1 MKQNTS
7 TVSAIIFILALTISG
22 LHSCKSGSRIEVPD
36 VAFSTFIKAYTGE
49 KITSSSPIRIEFVSD
64 VHGQPDPAE
73 ILCFSPSIKGH
84 GRWES
89 PKSLVFIPDEGQL
102 AEGSSYTAK
111 LRLDECYGISTPSM
125 KEFKFSFKVMRTQ
138 AAMTGGKLVVG
149 RDSPEVV
156 AVRGEIRLNEDIQI
170 KKIMKSVSIDYPCEG
185 ALIEISGEDKGNIF
199 TYTVN
204 GLERGTETRSLTVKF
219 DGTNSGIDC
228 RTEIKTE
235 IPAKDVFKV
244 IDAQYS
250 SGAEQY
256 IEIIFS
262 NPLPSDADLEGIVE
276 IADAG
281 RQYYQIDDN
290 ILKVYFEHFGNN
302 SPELAVSSYIK
313 DIDGR
318 ELDKEYRQKFDP
330 EGIKPQVKI
339 PVRGNI
345 LPDSDNLTLTFSA
358 VSLRAV
364 DLSVIKIYE
373 ENILSFLQDNSLSGS
388 SSLRRS
394 GRMIYKTT
402 LRLDSN
408 PEVNLHKWQNYT
420 IGLQGLFRKEPGA
433 LYRIILRFNKEYS
446 VYGEQYAPQQY
457 SELPLVSL
465 TANNMTQEEKDIWD
479 IPSPYYY
486 FDNGFDWSEYNW
498 KDIDNPLKPT
508 YYTNADIYA
517 ECNLIA
523 TDLGLIVKSA
533 ESSRYYVSTASI
545 MTAAPVKDA
554 EIKAYDYQLKEIGNA
569 STDARGMAV
578 LETKGKAFIITA
590 EKNGSKTYL
599 KIVDGEENSTS
610 RFDTGGTLTQKGLK
624 AYIYGERGVWR
635 PGDSLY
641 VTMIL
646 GDRDKRVPDDHPV
659 TMELYNP
666 MGQLHSR
673 TVCGKGSDGFYPF
686 IATTSADDPTGTWN
700 AYFKVG
706 GATFHKALHIETIK
720 PNRIKINLDLPQTI
734 TSGRDTRLRINAN
747 WLTGP
752 AASGL
757 RTRVTA
763 TLRKVANPFKDFG
776 EYTFSNPLSEF
787 SSSESTVLETVL
799 DKDGRAS
806 VSRQFADV
814 SGAPGML
821 SATFLCTV
829 AEPGGDESITSV
841 TVPLSPYS
849 AYVGMKTK
857 ENTLVT
863 DTDYGIDIAVV
874 DHKGKTV
881 KGHRIEYTIYK
892 LEWRWWWESKKET
905 LDSYINGKSAEKI
918 SSGMITSSGKDA
930 IPFKIT
936 YPDWG
941 KYLVLAKDLDSGHT
955 CGDVISVDWP
965 DWRGRSEKTDPDGLA
980 MITFSTDKDAY
991 ATGDKTTVYVPAAKN
1006 GKALIS
1012 IENASK
1018 VLFRDIVA
1026 TDAAND
1032 TPYSFAVTE
1041 EMAPNFYIH
1050 MTLLQP
1056 YAENG
1061 SDLPV
1066 RLYGIKPVL
1075 VNNPQSHLYPEIS
1088 VPEVIRPQEEF
1099 TVKVS
1104 EKNGRAMTYTLAIVD
1119 EGVLDITGFRTPDP
1133 WTEMYAR
1140 EALGV
1145 RTWDIYDDV
1154 IYGTAGKLKPMF
1166 SIGGD
1171 GYFADKGKRDNR
1183 FNPVVK
1189 FLGPFTSSNGKGT
1202 HKVTL
1207 PMYVGSVRIML
1218 VAGKGNSYGNAEKT
1232 VPVRSP
1238 LMVLPTLPR
1247 ILSTGE
1253 TASLPVNIFA
1263 MEENVK
1269 DVKVSVRTE
1278 GPARLVSPTS
1288 QTVAFDKPGD
1298 SLAEFKLATGEE
1310 EGTVTVLIDA
1320 EGAGYKAS
1328 EKVSI
1333 TVRNPNPRITEIQSM
1348 QIDEGKSCSFG
1359 YSGAS
1364 AAQLSLTGFPSVDF
1378 NGCYRHMRDY
1388 PYSCSEQ
1395 IASRGLALLN
1405 IRDFVG
1411 ETEKKDIGTVIPSL
1425 LEKLYQRQLP
1435 DGGFSYWPGGNESNE
1450 WVSSMAGE
1458 LFIAAIK
1465 SGIDVN
1471 SGVRASWLSFQKQA
1485 SRNFRSGNG
1494 KYNELNQAYRLYTMA
1509 LASKADIGAMNRMK
1523 EAGLTDAASA
1533 YMLASAYALAGKKN
1547 IAAQIVDN
1555 LPEYIPYSYYGNPVF
1570 GSDIRDM
1577 AIGVK
1582 AMALC
1587 GNTGKALEYASEM
1600 TEYFNSG
1607 GYFVSQETAFCA
1619 SALKE
1624 LANVVSTGVLK
1635 AEITGT
1641 DTEKISSATGT
1652 FTKTLD
1658 SGSDKV
1664 SVKNTSDGP
1673 VYASLMKIYPAPVET
1688 EAASSGLTLQVS
1700 YSDLDGN
1707 PSDPFR
1713 MKQGDR
1719 FLAYVTV
1726 GNTDYN
1732 RSLSNLALSYRIPS
1746 GWEIFNT
1753 RLYGGENENMESQSD
1768 YKDIR
1773 DDSVT
1778 YYFSMAPGETKT
1790 FSISLNATYKGKF
1803 IFPATSCEAIYEPT
1817 VFARTASGTAEVIG
1831 AK

>member
-1 MKQNTS
+1 MKQTTLTINAL
-7 TVSAIIFILALTISG
+7 AIILALAISG
-22 LHSCKSGSRIEVPD
+22 LQSCKNNSRTEVPD
-36 VAFSTFIKAYTGE
+36 MAFSTFIKAYTGD
-49 KITSSSPIRIEFVSD
+49 KITSSSPIRIEFTSD
-64 VHGQPDPAE
+64 VPGQPDPAK
-73 ILCFSPSIKGH
+73 ILSFSPSIKGL
-84 GRWES
+84 GRWDS
-89 PKSLVFIPDEGQL
+89 PRSLVFIPNEDQL
-102 AEGSSYTAK
+102 AKGGSYTAR
-111 LRLDECYGISTPSM
+111 LRLDECYGISDPSM
-125 KEFKFSFKVMRTQ
+125 KEFKFGFKVMQKQASVTQ
-138 AAMTGGKLVVG
+138 GKLIVSG
-149 RDSPEVV
+149 NNPGIA
-156 AVRGEIRLNEDIQI
+156 AVKGEIRLNEDIPI
-170 KKIMKSVSIDYPCEG
+170 KKIRKSVSIDYPAG
-185 ALIEISGEDKGNIF
+185 VASVEISGEEKGNIF
-199 TYTVN
+199 TYTVT
-204 GLERGTETRSLTVKF
+204 GLEKGADVRTLTVRF
-219 DGTNSGIDC
+219 DGKSSGIDT
-228 RTEIKTE
+228 RTEVKTD
-235 IPAKDVFKV
+235 IPAKDIFKV
-244 IDAQYS
+244 IDAQYCS
-250 SGAEQY
+250 VAEQY

-262 NPLPSDADLEGIVE
+262 NPLPSDADLEGLIE
-276 IADAG
+276 ITDAG
-281 RQYYQIDDN
+281 RQYYQIEDN
-290 ILKVYFEHFGNN
+290 IVKVYFERFGDK
-302 SPELAVSSYIK
+302 SPELTVSSFIK
-313 DIDGR
+313 DIDGT
-318 ELDKEYRQKFDP
+318 ELENEYRKMFEP

-345 LPDSDNLTLTFSA
+345 MPDSDNLTLTFSA

-373 ENILSFLQDNSLSGS
+373 DNILSFLQDNSLSGS

-402 LRLDSN
+402 LKLDSN

-420 IGLQGLFRKEPGA
+420 VGLHGLFKKEPGA
-433 LYRIILRFNKEYS
+433 LYRIVLRFKKEYS
-446 VYGEQYAPQQY
+446 VYGEQNNLQKY
-457 SELPLVSL
+457 SGDQLVSL
-465 TANNMTQEEKDIWD
+465 TANNMSEEEKDIWD

-486 FDNGFDWSEYNW
+486 FDDGFDWSQYNW

-508 YYTNADIYA
+508 YYTKADIYA

-533 ESSRYYVSTASI
+533 ESGKYHVNTSSI
-545 MTAAPVKDA
+545 MTAEPVKGA
-554 EIKAYDYQLKEIGNA
+554 VVKAYNYQLQEIGSA
-569 STDARGMAV
+569 DTDAKGMAT
-578 LETKGKAFIITA
+578 LETEGKAFIITA
-590 EKNGSKTYL
+590 EKSGSKTYL
-599 KIVDGEENSTS
+599 KIVDGEENPTS
-610 RFDTGGTLTQKGLK
+610 RFDTGGILTQKGLK
-624 AYIYGERGVWR
+624 ACIYGERGVWR

-641 VTMIL
+641 VTMLL
-646 GDRDKRVPDDHPV
+646 GDRDKRVPDNHPV

-673 TVCGKGSDGFYPF
+673 TVCGKGENGFYPF
-686 IATTSADDPTGTWN
+686 VATTSADDPTGTWN

-706 GATFHKALHIETIK
+706 GATFHKALHVETIK

-734 TSGRDTRLRINAN
+734 TSGRSTMLGINAN

-757 RTRVTA
+757 RTTVTA
-763 TLRKVANPFKDFG
+763 TLRKAGNPFKDFK

-787 SSSESTVLETVL
+787 TSSESTVMETVL
-799 DKDGRAS
+799 DNNGKAS
-806 VSRQFADV
+806 VTRQFAV
-814 SGAPGML
+814 VPGAPGML

-849 AYVGMKTK
+849 AYVGMKTQEK
-857 ENTLVT
+857 TLVT
-863 DTDYGIDIAVV
+863 DTDYDLDIAVV
-874 DHKGKTV
+874 DHKGKAV
-881 KGHRIEYTIYK
+881 KGHRIEYTVYK

-918 SSGMITSSGKDA
+918 SSGMITSSGKDVV
-930 IPFKIT
+930 PFKIT

-941 KYLVLAKDLDSGHT
+941 KYLVLVKDLDSGHT
-955 CGDVISVDWP
+955 SGDVISVDWP

-980 MITFSTDKDAY
+980 MITFSTGKDAY
-991 ATGDKTTVYVPAAKN
+991 ATGEKATVYVPAAKC

-1018 VLFRDIVA
+1018 VLLRDIVA

-1032 TPYSFAVTE
+1032 TPYSFTVTE
-1041 EMAPNFYIH
+1041 DMAPNFYIH
-1050 MTLLQP
+1050 ITLLQP

-1066 RLYGIKPVL
+1066 RLYGITPVL

-1104 EKNGRAMTYTLAIVD
+1104 EKNGKAMTYTIAIVD
-1119 EGVLDITGFRTPDP
+1119 EGLLDITGFRTPDP
-1133 WTEMYAR
+1133 WDEMYAR

-1145 RTWDIYDDV
+1145 KTWDIYDDV

-1218 VAGKGNSYGNAEKT
+1218 VAGKDNSYGNAEKT

-1238 LMVLPTLPR
+1238 LMILPTLPR

-1263 MEENVK
+1263 MEDNVK
-1269 DVKVSVRTE
+1269 NVKVSVRTE
-1278 GPARLVSPTS
+1278 GPARLLSSGP
-1288 QTVAFDKPGD
+1288 QTVTFDKPGD
-1298 SLAEFKLATGEE
+1298 ALAEFKLATGNE
-1310 EGTVTVLIDA
+1310 EGTLTVTVEA

-1348 QIDEGKSCSFG
+1348 LIDKGKSCTFG

-1364 AAQLSLTGFPSVDF
+1364 MAQLSLTGFPSVDF
-1378 NGCYRHMRDY
+1378 NGCYRHMKDY

-1395 IASRGLALLN
+1395 IASRGIALLN
-1405 IRDFVG
+1405 IRDFVS
-1411 ETEKKDIGTVIPSL
+1411 ETERKDIEKIVPSL
-1425 LEKLYQRQLP
+1425 LEKLYQRQLS
-1435 DGGFSYWPGGNESNE
+1435 DGGFSYWPGGNGSHE

-1458 LFIAAIK
+1458 FFITAMK
-1465 SGIDVN
+1465 SGFEVN
-1471 SGVRASWLSFQKQA
+1471 PGVRTSWFSFQKQA
-1485 SRNFRSGNG
+1485 SRNYRSGNG

-1533 YMLASAYALAGKKN
+1533 YMLSSAYALAGKKN
-1547 IAAQIVDN
+1547 IAVQIVEN
-1555 LPEYIPYSYYGNPVF
+1555 LPEYIPYSHYGNPVF

-1577 AIGVK
+1577 AVGVK

-1600 TEYFNSG
+1600 TEAFNSG

-1635 AEITGT
+1635 AEITGNG
-1641 DTEKISSATGT
+1641 TEKISSATGA

-1658 SGSDKV
+1658 STSGEV
-1664 SVKNTSDGP
+1664 TVKNTSEGP
-1673 VYASLMKIYPAPVET
+1673 VYASLLKSYPAPAKT
-1688 EAASSGLTLQVS
+1688 EAAASGLSLRVA
-1700 YSDLDGN
+1700 YFDLEGN
-1707 PSDPFR
+1707 PVNPVK

-1719 FLAYVTV
+1719 FRAYVTV
-1726 GNTDYN
+1726 SNTDYS
-1732 RSLSNLALSYRIPS
+1732 RSIENLALSYRIPS

-1753 RLYGGENENMESQSD
+1753 RLYGGETESMESLSD

-1773 DDSVT
+1773 DDSIA
-1778 YYFSMAPGETKT
+1778 YYFSLAPGETKT
-1790 FSISLNATYKGKF
+1790 FVIRLNATYKGVF
-1803 IFPATSCEAIYEPT
+1803 LFPATSCEAMYEPA
-1817 VFARTASGTAEVIG
+1817 VFARTASGTAEVAG